1 MTKVVL
7 HTPNEN
13 LIREIVGLL
22 PVGEN
27 DYSRYAIIFP
37 GKRPAHFIRKHLA
50 ERERRSIIPPKI
62 FSIDLFIEEIFRS
75 QVNNSAKSIDL
86 SDAIA
91 ILFEI
96 HNEIE
101 ERLGGTHFRSLD
113 GFIPLAIK
121 IYQELEELVFSGE
134 SVEQLKRVFSTIPYG
149 RIHSIGLYYERF
161 YAQLKSLGL
170 TSRATMYRAVAENIR
185 NIDLSDYDRIIL
197 AGFYALTSIDRQIFS
212 HLLEFPNTQILYQ
225 EGVGLRPHLENLGIS
240 QESVQSGREETDN
253 TKPDVH
259 LISSVDTHG
268 QVFALAELLKGKIE
282 RSEAVDESSVIV
294 LPSSEALF
302 PVYQFVL
309 PLLKKGNYNIAL
321 GYPSNRTQVFGFL
334 TTLSDLVCLRW
345 EEKYEAKKYLK
356 FIRFPY
362 VKNIRYG
369 SRTDVT
375 RILSHQIEQ
384 YLNTRRG
391 GAWITL
397 EEIEKN
403 QKIFEKALQMIHDK
417 SSEISH
423 VDLQKHLKAIHNQ
436 TIRAAD
442 NFKTIGE
449 FSKRCVDVLTYIY
462 KNSTAHLHPLF
473 RDYALAIIEA
483 FDHVNGSLLAGK
495 NFDER
500 NSYVTFIENILSQ
513 VSVPFS
519 GTPLAGVQVLGLL
532 ETRNLKFDNVYML
545 DVNDDVIPGNSGK
558 EMLIPQGVREKLGM
572 ETYHEREKLSEY
584 YFDLLTRGAREVF
597 LFYTENGKKEKSR
610 FIEKILWNDQKR
622 ANSLDPDQRIRKVHY
637 QISLSNTRPKP
648 IPKTDQIVGF
658 LKEFTFSASS
668 VDCYLKCPIRFYF
681 RFILRLDEKREITS
695 EVDEMQI
702 GTFVHSVLYLF
713 HRNNLSRP
721 LKHLDLSIDLIEEIV
736 EEEFPKAFGAEELA
750 DRLLIKNQIKH
761 RLREFVEKYEI
772 PVSQKYRREIVLLE
786 QRHEVVIGGYK
797 LEGKIDRVEKRGD
810 LFYVLDYKTGNTS
823 LGINFKKLEEENRET
838 WIKTI
843 QSFQLPIYAIL
854 YRLISKVDLDHVYPA
869 YLLLGSP
876 DMNESI
882 EAPLVKNTEGL
893 KEGVELSERILLKIL
908 DEIMS
913 KEVPFNPTSELN
925 KECKGCSY
933 NIICGT
939 QWIQ

>member
-7 HTPNEN
+7 HTPDEN

-27 DYSRYAIIFP
+27 DYSRYAIVFP
-37 GKRPAHFIRKHLA
+37 GKRPAHFIRKTLA
-50 ERERRSIIPPKI
+50 ERERRSIIPPRI

-75 QVNNSAKSIDL
+75 KLNNSAKSIDL

-149 RIHSIGLYYERF
+149 RIHSIGIYYEKF
-161 YAQLKSLGL
+161 YAKLKSLGL
-170 TSRATMYRAVAENIR
+170 TNRATMYRTVAENIR
-185 NIDLSDYDRIIL
+185 NVDLSDYDRIIL
-197 AGFYALTSIDRQIFS
+197 AGFYALTSVDRQIFS
-212 HLLEFPNTQILYQ
+212 YLLEFPNTQILYQ
-225 EGVGLRPHLENLGIS
+225 EGVGLKPHLENLGITH
-240 QESVQSGREETDN
+240 ESVQSGRKETDV

-268 QVFALAELLKGKIE
+268 QVFALAEVLKGKIE
-282 RSEAVDESSVIV
+282 RGESVDESSVIV

-334 TTLSDLVCLRW
+334 TTFFDLVCLRW
-345 EEKYEAKKYLK
+345 EEKYDIKKYLK
-356 FIRFPY
+356 FILFPY

-369 SRTDVT
+369 SRTDIT

-384 YLNTRRG
+384 YLNARRG
-391 GAWITL
+391 GTWITL
-397 EEIEKN
+397 EEIEEN
-403 QKIFEKALQMIHDK
+403 QKIFEKALQMIHDE
-417 SSEISH
+417 SGELSL

-483 FDHVNGSLLAGK
+483 FDHVSGSLLAGK
-495 NFDER
+495 SFDER

-513 VSVPFS
+513 VSVPFI

-558 EMLIPQGVREKLGM
+558 ETLVPQGVREKLGM
-572 ETYHEREKLSEY
+572 ETYRDRERLSEY
-584 YFDLLTRGAREVF
+584 YFDLLMKGAKGVF
-597 LFYTENGKKEKSR
+597 LFYSENGKKEKSR
-610 FIEKILWNDQKR
+610 FIEKILWNEQKK
-622 ANSLDPDQRIRKVHY
+622 ANSLDPDKRIKKVCY
-637 QISLSNTRPKP
+637 QISLSNTKPKP
-648 IPKTDQIVGF
+648 IPKTDQITGY

-681 RFILRLDEKREITS
+681 RFILRLNEKREIAS

-702 GTFVHSVLYLF
+702 GTFIHSVLYLF
-713 HRNNLSRP
+713 HRNNLNRP
-721 LKHLDLSIDLIEEIV
+721 LEHTDLSVDRIREIV
-736 EEEFPKAFGAEELA
+736 EEEFPKTFGAEELA
-750 DRLLIKNQIKH
+750 DRLLIKNQIKY

-772 PVSQKYRREIVLLE
+772 PVSQKYHREIVLLE
-786 QRHEVVIGGYK
+786 QRHEVVVGGYR
-797 LEGKIDRVEKRGD
+797 LEGKIDRVEKRGNF
-810 LFYVLDYKTGNTS
+810 FYVLDYKTGNTS

-854 YRLISKVDLDHVYPA
+854 YRLISKTGFDQVSPA

-882 EAPLVKNTEGL
+882 EAPLVKSTEGL
-893 KEGVELSERILLKIL
+893 KESVELSERILLKIL
-908 DEIMS
+908 DEITS
-913 KEVPFNPTSELN
+913 KEVSFNPTRELN